1 VAAGAGW
8 KSRKALISL
17 KGTTKFV
24 PTFPVP
30 ERARWRRFTSR
41 FVIHGQAA
49 REMVLPVQP
58 TTRRAADL
66 NWLDGWKAPGT

>member
-1 VAAGAGW
+1 M
-8 KSRKALISL
+8 
-17 KGTTKFV
+17 
-24 PTFPVP
+24 P

-58 TTRRAADL
+58 TTRLAADL